1 MPKAFSEDERE
12 HIRIR
17 LLEVGKR
24 LINAM
29 GVRRLVVDDLV
40 REAGIAKGSFYLF
53 FPSRE
58 EFILSVFEAWEAEY
72 RGTLIRNVTEGTG
85 TARERLER
93 FFRGAFELLEREPGL
108 ARLGSKDI
116 QVLMDRLPPERLAA
130 HQAADGE
137 VIRETL
143 RRWIAEGL
151 LAEDASE
158 AFRGVFV
165 AIFSIA
171 MHRED
176 FPDGGY
182 GPTVRLISE
191 ALALRFA
198 PAEKGREVGHGE

>member
-1 MPKAFSEDERE
+1 MPKAFSESERE
-12 HIRIR
+12 RIKIR
-17 LLEVGKR
+17 LFEVGKR
-24 LINAM
+24 LINSM
-29 GVRRLVVDDLV
+29 GVRRFVVDDLV
-40 REAGIAKGSFYLF
+40 REVGISKGSFYLF

-58 EFILSVFEAWEAEY
+58 EFILSVFEAWETEY
-72 RGTLIRNVTEGTG
+72 RGALIRKVTEGTG

-93 FFRGAFELLEREPGL
+93 FFLGAFEILEREPGL

-116 QVLMDRLPPERLAA
+116 QTLMERLPPERLAA

-143 RRWIAEGL
+143 VRWIDEGL
-151 LAEDASE
+151 LAGDAAE

-176 FPDGGY
+176 FPSGGY
-182 GPTVRLISE
+182 GPAVRLISE

-198 PAEKGREVGHGE
+198 PEEKGM